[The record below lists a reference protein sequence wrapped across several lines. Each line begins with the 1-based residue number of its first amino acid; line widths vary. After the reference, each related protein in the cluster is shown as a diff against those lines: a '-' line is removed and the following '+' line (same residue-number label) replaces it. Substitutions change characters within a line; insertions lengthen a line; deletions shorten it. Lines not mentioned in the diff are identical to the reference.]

1 MHAYSTVVTSYNDNS
16 YSMDLYC
23 IYRKQLDLY
32 TMNVGELIL
41 SKSAAVES
49 ININL
54 AILNN
59 AVMSL

>member
-1 MHAYSTVVTSYNDNS
+1 MITPIQWTFTV
-16 YSMDLYC
+16 
-23 IYRKQLDLY
+23 YRKQLDLY

-41 SKSAAVES
+41 SKFAAVES